1 MSAAAGGDD
10 EGTPGGEDMEA
21 HEETGA
27 AIPGQTVRGK
37 QRRYLRGLGVN
48 LDAVVFIGKEGITE
62 AVLAELRRVLKKR
75 ELVKVRLLDNV
86 DGDRKD
92 VARELAAKAEAEL
105 IQVLG
110 RTALLWRRNEEN
122 PAIRLPD

>member
-1 MSAAAGGDD
+1 VSAATGGDD
-10 EGTPGGEDMEA
+10 ERVEGDDMDTDEGTG
-21 HEETGA
+21 T

-48 LDAVVFIGKEGITE
+48 LDAVVFIGKEGITD
-62 AVLAELRRVLKKR
+62 AVVGELSRVLKKR

-92 VARELAAKAEAEL
+92 VAKALAAKAEAEL

-110 RTALLWRRNEEN
+110 RTVLLWRRNEEK
-122 PAIRLPD
+122 PTIRLPD